1 MDPSNLVGAAGRR
14 YNEHRTTMAK
24 KVLVVDDSAD
34 VRLVCRVNLEY
45 HGFEVVDAENG
56 DEALELARRKRP
68 DLILLDVMLPD
79 VDGWEILSKVKSQS
93 ETASIPVVMLTARTR
108 EADQIRGWRAGASD
122 YIIKPFNPEA
132 LILTVRAAIEN
143 TIDTDQH
150 RRERLEM
157 LRFTQKLLD
166 QTDTGAG
173 DRQGSLK

>member
-1 MDPSNLVGAAGRR
+1 
-14 YNEHRTTMAK
+14 MAK

-56 DEALELARRKRP
+56 DEALELARRNQL

-79 VDGWEILSKVKSQS
+79 VDGWQILSTLKSES
-93 ETASIPVVMLTARTR
+93 DTASIPVVMLTARTR

-132 LILTVRAAIEN
+132 LIPTVRAAIEN
-143 TIDTDQH
+143 RVGADQH
-150 RRERLEM
+150 RRDRLEM

-166 QTDTGAG
+166 HTDG
-173 DRQGSLK
+173 DADREGSTV